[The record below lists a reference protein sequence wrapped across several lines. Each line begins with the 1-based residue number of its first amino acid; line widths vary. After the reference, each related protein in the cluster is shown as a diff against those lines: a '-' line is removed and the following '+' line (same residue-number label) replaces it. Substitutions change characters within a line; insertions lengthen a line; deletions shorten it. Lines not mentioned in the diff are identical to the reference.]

1 MIWIRRALILLPAVL
16 FVLVW
21 PSWAERMS
29 TGDLIATITDGVT
42 GWILIVAGIVAMER
56 RPRGRSGPLLIL
68 AGYLWYVGDLFFVF
82 PDASILPLLS
92 FAFRGYY
99 DLVFAFLLLSFPAG
113 RLQTRVQR
121 LAMAGMAAI
130 YVARSVWFLISA
142 APGSAYPDNGVAN
155 PFLLIP
161 RGGPIEID
169 VSLLVLQA
177 VAIVVVAILAIVR
190 WRRASPPTRR
200 VVAPVLVGGLT
211 WAAMSVLFKLGPF
224 VGVFFHARFPPWED
238 ADWWALP
245 DYLLRG
251 AAAPIGFLVGA
262 LLLRQARVAVVDLI
276 SGIADQPAREHLE
289 QSLRRVLR
297 DPSLTV
303 LYANGEEWIDAEGR
317 RAGHPAQ
324 DEQRASTQIES
335 DGKVVATILHDPS
348 LLEDPGLVAAV
359 AATARLAIDNERLS
373 AELEE
378 QLEEVRASRVRLVE
392 ASDAERRRIERD
404 LHDGAQQRLVS
415 IALSLR
421 MLGDSLGPDASAE
434 VVGEID
440 AASTELRAAIG
451 ELRELAR
458 GLDPPLL
465 REAGLKPAI
474 EALAERMRLPVRV
487 DVSIAGR
494 LPRSVETTC
503 YFVVAEAL
511 ANVTKHAGAR
521 QVVVH
526 VWLADA
532 VLHADISDDGK
543 GGADP
548 EAGTGLRGLADRV
561 AAVGGSLNL
570 TDIVGGGTR
579 LEAEIPCA

>member
-1 MIWIRRALILLPAVL
+1 M
-16 FVLVW
+16 
-21 PSWAERMS
+21 
-29 TGDLIATITDGVT
+29 
-42 GWILIVAGIVAMER
+42 
-56 RPRGRSGPLLIL
+56 
-68 AGYLWYVGDLFFVF
+68 
-82 PDASILPLLS
+82 
-92 FAFRGYY
+92 
-99 DLVFAFLLLSFPAG
+99 
-113 RLQTRVQR
+113 
-121 LAMAGMAAI
+121 
-130 YVARSVWFLISA
+130 
-142 APGSAYPDNGVAN
+142 
-155 PFLLIP
+155 
-161 RGGPIEID
+161 
-169 VSLLVLQA
+169 
-177 VAIVVVAILAIVR
+177 
-190 WRRASPPTRR
+190 
-200 VVAPVLVGGLT
+200 
-211 WAAMSVLFKLGPF
+211 
-224 VGVFFHARFPPWED
+224 
-238 ADWWALP
+238 
-245 DYLLRG
+245 
-251 AAAPIGFLVGA
+251 
-262 LLLRQARVAVVDLI
+262 
-276 SGIADQPAREHLE
+276 
-289 QSLRRVLR
+289 
-297 DPSLTV
+297 
-303 LYANGEEWIDAEGR
+303 
-317 RAGHPAQ
+317 
-324 DEQRASTQIES
+324 
-335 DGKVVATILHDPS
+335 
-348 LLEDPGLVAAV
+348 
-359 AATARLAIDNERLS
+359 AIDNERLS